1 MKPQRVLV
9 IARRALVQFRHDQRT
24 LGFVLG
30 MPLLMMLIFG
40 YTFGGEVKHVS
51 LIVVQE
57 DAGASVNGTE
67 LEVNLGAALVDEL
80 KRNEAF
86 DLDIS
91 ADLDS
96 ARRKVVDGEAWGI
109 LWLPPDLSVQALAA
123 LATNATPVGV
133 LELSLDGT
141 NPNIE
146 AAIRKGVQEAVME
159 VLNDARAARGL
170 PPLELSDMVTVNYV
184 YGSSDLEFIDYFAPG
199 VMGFAIMMIGS
210 MLTILIFV
218 QERTGGTLERLL
230 TSPATEGEVVTGYAL
245 AFALLGLAQS
255 VVILATALLVFGVQ
269 VTGSLALMLVVVV
282 LLAIGHQGLGI
293 LLSAGARNEL
303 QAVQFIPLI
312 LFPSIL
318 LSGLFWPVE
327 SIPGVLQPLAR
338 VVPLTH
344 GIEALRSVAL
354 RGWGVADIWRQL
366 VFLLGFATLT
376 LGGSVVQ
383 LRRRE

>member
-1 MKPQRVLV
+1 MNPRRVMV
-9 IARRALVQFRHDQRT
+9 IARRSLVQFRHDRRT
-24 LGFVLG
+24 LGFVMG

-40 YTFGGEVKHVS
+40 YTFGGEVKNVS

-57 DAGASVNGTE
+57 DDGAPVNGTE

-80 KRNEAF
+80 KLNEAF
-86 DLDIS
+86 DLS
-91 ADLDS
+91 RSSDLEE
-96 ARRKVVDGEAWGI
+96 ARRKVSDGEAWGI
-109 LWLPPDLSVQALAA
+109 LWLPPDLSAKAMTA
-123 LATNATPVGV
+123 LATNSTPVGV

-146 AAIRKGVQEAVME
+146 AAIRKGVQEAVIDII
-159 VLNDARAARGL
+159 NDARQAQGL
-170 PPLELSDMVTVNYV
+170 PPLEFADMITVEYV
-184 YGSSDLEFIDYFAPG
+184 YGSDDLEFIDYFAPG
-199 VMGFAIMMIGS
+199 VMGFAIMMVGT
-210 MLTILIFV
+210 MLTILLFV

-255 VVILATALLVFGVQ
+255 IVILTTALLVFGVQ
-269 VTGSLALMLVVVV
+269 VTGSLVLMLVVVV
-282 LLAIGHQGLGI
+282 ILAVGHQGLGI

-303 QAVQFIPLI
+303 QAVQFVPLV

-354 RGWGVADIWRQL
+354 RGWGIVEIWRQL
-366 VFLLGFATLT
+366 AFLFGFAALT
-376 LGGSVVQ
+376 LGGSVAQ
-383 LRRRE
+383 LSRRD

>member
-1 MKPQRVLV
+1 MNPRRVMV
-9 IARRALVQFRHDQRT
+9 IARRSLVQFRHDRRT
-24 LGFVLG
+24 LGFVMG

-40 YTFGGEVKHVS
+40 YTFGGEVKNVS

-57 DAGASVNGTE
+57 DDGAPVNGTE
-67 LEVNLGAALVDEL
+67 VEVNLGAALVDEL
-80 KRNEAF
+80 KLNEAF
-86 DLDIS
+86 DLS
-91 ADLDS
+91 RSSDLEE
-96 ARRKVVDGEAWGI
+96 ARRKVSDGEAWGI
-109 LWLPPDLSVQALAA
+109 LWLPPDLSAKAMTA
-123 LATNATPVGV
+123 LATNSTPVGV

-146 AAIRKGVQEAVME
+146 AAIRKGVQEAVIDII
-159 VLNDARAARGL
+159 NDARQAQGL
-170 PPLELSDMVTVNYV
+170 PPLEFADMITVEYV
-184 YGSSDLEFIDYFAPG
+184 YGSDDLEFIDYFAPG
-199 VMGFAIMMIGS
+199 VMGFAIMMVGT
-210 MLTILIFV
+210 MLTILLFV

-255 VVILATALLVFGVQ
+255 IVILTTALLVFGVQ
-269 VTGSLALMLVVVV
+269 VTGSLVLMLVVVV
-282 LLAIGHQGLGI
+282 ILAVGHQGLGI

-303 QAVQFIPLI
+303 QAVQFVPLV

-354 RGWGVADIWRQL
+354 RGWGIVEIWRQL
-366 VFLLGFATLT
+366 AFLFGFAALT
-376 LGGSVVQ
+376 LGGSVAQ
-383 LRRRE
+383 LSRRD